1 MLRAAHTGVLIFSTG
16 FIISGTSA
24 AAMNEVLTT
33 ATEILSLTS
42 EQAARRISVSVTG
55 VVTVAEPN
63 WRGKFFVQDPT
74 GGVFVNST
82 NDPQPV
88 PGDLVQVS
96 GVSHPGSYAPDIE
109 SPHWQKLGTA
119 PLPEARPVTVEQLM
133 SGAEDG
139 QRVEVPCV
147 VRSAQPS
154 QVVKTRLVLEL
165 ASSGYR
171 FRAFPP
177 LSINLDPSSLV
188 GAAVRVRGT
197 AATSFNAPLRHILTV
212 VMFMPQESDIIVDHL
227 PDTAISQ
234 EPFTPLNGIAEYRR
248 NGSPETR
255 IRVKGVVTFQRPG
268 EDIFLHDET
277 GGLQVK
283 CHETNA
289 FAPGEIV
296 EAIGFP
302 GLERFLPVL
311 EDATLIRKN
320 ESGKPIV
327 PQKASVAAL
336 LEGHH
341 HADLI
346 SLQGKL
352 LDSSLRPLRTAR
364 SLSNA
369 PGENILTLQSRNY
382 LFRVATPATRQFAE
396 LASIPIGSTLEVT
409 GICLQQAGE
418 WGKVETCQ
426 VLASAAVSIRILQR
440 PGWWTAE
447 RLLIGLGILLAV
459 SLVGITWTLMIL
471 RKNSALKSS
480 IAEKIK
486 AQDEL
491 QKAHD
496 LLEWRVQE
504 RTKELNFE
512 MSARNEAEV
521 RVKAILAER
530 TRIAQELHD
539 TLLQGFTS
547 IGLKLDAL
555 ASSLPSSLAA
565 TKEQLQKILERS
577 DEYLIEARRSVWEL
591 RSPSLE
597 KFGDLSQALKKV
609 SERALQGTTIQLRFT
624 TNGTVRTLA
633 PIVESNLLRICE
645 EAVANAAKHARP
657 TQVEVTLEFNS
668 KDVQLRIRDNGCGF
682 DAKNRGNSADGHFG
696 LVGIQERAKKM
707 AGRFS
712 LNSRPGAGTEIVVTV
727 QSG

>member
-1 MLRAAHTGVLIFSTG
+1 
-16 FIISGTSA
+16 
-24 AAMNEVLTT
+24 MNEVLTT

-234 EPFTPLNGIAEYRR
+234 GPFTPLNGIAEYRR

-382 LFRVATPATRQFAE
+382 LFRVATPTTRQFAE

-471 RKNSALKSS
+471 RKNSALNSS

-609 SERALQGTTIQLRFT
+609 SERALQGTDIQLHFMS
-624 TNGTVRTLA
+624 NGTARTLA

-682 DAKNRGNSADGHFG
+682 DPKSGGNSADGHFG
-696 LVGIQERAKKM
+696 LVGMQERAKTM